1 MNLTLKREESTKHST
16 PGRLYVDGKF
26 ECYTLE
32 DVVRPEK
39 IKGETAIDAG
49 TYKVIIDMSNR
60 FKRHL
65 PLLLD
70 VPNFAGVRIHPG
82 NTDRD
87 TEGCILVG
95 DSPAVDFLGSSRAAF
110 DRLFSKMQ
118 NARKAN
124 ETIAITIE

>member
-16 PGRLYVDGKF
+16 PGKLYVDGKF
-26 ECYTLE
+26 ECHTLE

-49 TYKVIIDMSNR
+49 TYKIIIDLSNR

-70 VPNFAGVRIHPG
+70 VPNFSGVRIHSG

-95 DSPAVDFLGSSRAAF
+95 DSPSVDFLGSSRVAF

-124 ETIAITIE
+124 ETIVITIE

>member
-1 MNLTLKREESTKHST
+1 MNLTLIRGESTKHST
-16 PGRLYVDGKF
+16 PGKLYVNGKF

-49 TYKVIIDMSNR
+49 TYRVIIDMSNR
-60 FKRHL
+60 FKRLL

-70 VPNFAGVRIHPG
+70 VPNFSGVRIHPG

-95 DSPAVDFLGSSRAAF
+95 DSPAVDFLGSSRVAF

-118 NARKAN
+118 AARKAD

>member
-16 PGRLYVDGKF
+16 PGKLYVDGKF
-26 ECYTLE
+26 ECHTLE

-49 TYKVIIDMSNR
+49 TYKVIIDLSNR

-70 VPNFAGVRIHPG
+70 VPNFSGVRIHSG

-95 DSPAVDFLGSSRAAF
+95 DSPAVDFLGSSRVAF

-118 NARKAN
+118 NAWKAN
-124 ETIAITIE
+124 ETIVITIE

>member
-16 PGRLYVDGKF
+16 PGKLYVDGKF

-49 TYKVIIDMSNR
+49 TYKIIIDLSNR

-70 VPNFAGVRIHPG
+70 VPNFSGVRIHPG

-95 DSPAVDFLGSSRAAF
+95 DSPAVDFLGSSRVAF